1 MQFVCVKTITY
12 PLRLDQHLYGRVRK
26 EARRRK
32 RKLADV
38 FRESISLGLAAL
50 PPMPDA
56 MEATISDTWEKL
68 GPAPEI
74 DYDKL

>member
-1 MQFVCVKTITY
+1 MQSVCVKTITY
-12 PLRLDQHLYGRVRK
+12 PLRLDAQLYGRVRK

-38 FRESISLGLAAL
+38 FRDSISLGLAAL
-50 PPMPDA
+50 PPMPDP
-56 MEATISDTWEKL
+56 MEDVIGDSWEKL